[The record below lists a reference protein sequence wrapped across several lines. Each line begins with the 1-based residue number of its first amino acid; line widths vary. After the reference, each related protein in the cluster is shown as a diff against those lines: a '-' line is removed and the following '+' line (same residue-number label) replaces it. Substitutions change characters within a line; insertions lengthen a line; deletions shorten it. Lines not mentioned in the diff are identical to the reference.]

1 MVKMHY
7 TNFDKVAE
15 FMKAFGQEVNTTPQR
30 LDESTEMLRLRL
42 IHEEM
47 LEVKEAIH
55 YEGLPEIAK
64 ELCDLLYVVYGMGHS
79 MGIDLNACFNVVHE
93 SNMSK
98 LGIDGK
104 PIYREDGKVLKGP
117 NYFEADLLPVLA
129 NA

>member
-1 MVKMHY
+1 
-7 TNFDKVAE
+7 
-15 FMKAFGQEVNTTPQR
+15 MKAFGQEVNTTPQR
-30 LDESTEMLRLRL
+30 LDEDTELLRINL

-79 MGIDLNACFNVVHE
+79 MGIDLNACFNRVHE

-98 LGIDGK
+98 LGPDGK

-117 NYFEADLLPVLA
+117 NYREPSLTSLFE

>member
-1 MVKMHY
+1 MHY

-15 FMKAFGQEVNTTPQR
+15 FMKAFGQDVNTTPQR
-30 LDESTEMLRLRL
+30 LDEPTEMLRLRL

-98 LGIDGK
+98 LGPDGK

-117 NYFEADLLPVLA
+117 NYFEANLAPVLD